1 MPPQSASSSKGKQGA
16 RSSAAGAGAS
26 KKTATAQ
33 AAKQATEGDIKKA
46 AASQAAKQATEGDI
60 TDEDEPED
68 DASEPDGEGEEVDEE
83 ATVSTPKSRKTPDQL
98 RQALN
103 GSRAPRSEG
112 LKSPT
117 TAPGGKCRA
126 LLSCMCCACRICVS
140 DVIVLCVLI
149 GCLHFYRFEVVAEG
163 NSGTEKTR
171 NGEGQTVANSANE
184 A

>member
-26 KKTATAQ
+26 KKATAQ
-33 AAKQATEGDIKKA
+33 ATA
-46 AASQAAKQATEGDI
+46 QAAKQATEGDI
-60 TDEDEPED
+60 TDEDDTVKAPED

-83 ATVSTPKSRKTPDQL
+83 ATASTPKARKTPDQL

-103 GSRAPRSEG
+103 GSRAPRPEG

-117 TAPGGKCRA
+117 TAPAGKCRA

-149 GCLHFYRFEVVAEG
+149 GCLHFYRFKVVAEG
-163 NSGTEKTR
+163 NYGAEKKR
-171 NGEGQTVANSANE
+171 QGDRQTFAISANE